1 MSVYGEAGKKIVFYD
16 SEKNHAEL
24 KIRLHYDGLTQ
35 SAFFREMVAGY
46 VAQDENIVKFIE
58 ITKEQK
64 STQSKKKMK
73 KISNMNA
80 SKKKT
85 IQKFALDENEI
96 ENIFDILEEECP
108 DL

>member
-35 SAFFREMVAGY
+35 SAFFRQIVAGY
-46 VAQDENIVKFIE
+46 VAQDENILKYIEKVKLE
-58 ITKEQK
+58 KT
-64 STQSKKKMK
+64 SQSKSNMK
-73 KISNMNA
+73 KISKMNA
-80 SKKKT
+80 TKKKT

-108 DL
+108 DI

>member
-1 MSVYGEAGKKIVFYD
+1 
-16 SEKNHAEL
+16 
-24 KIRLHYDGLTQ
+24 
-35 SAFFREMVAGY
+35 MVAGY

>member
-35 SAFFREMVAGY
+35 SAFFREVVAAY
-46 VAQDENIVKFIE
+46 VSQNENIVKFIE
-58 ITKEQK
+58 EMKERK
-64 STQSKKKMK
+64 SVQSKKKMK
-73 KISNMNA
+73 KISKMNET
-80 SKKKT
+80 KKQT
-85 IQKFALDENEI
+85 IQKFALDQDEI

>member
-35 SAFFREMVAGY
+35 SAFFREVVAGY
-46 VAQDENIVKFIE
+46 VSQDENIVKFIQE
-58 ITKEQK
+58 VKER
-64 STQSKKKMK
+64 SDTQSKKKMK
-73 KISNMNA
+73 KISKMNKA
-80 SKKKT
+80 KKQT
-85 IQKFALDENEI
+85 VQKFALDESEI

>member
-35 SAFFREMVAGY
+35 SAFFRAIAAGY
-46 VAQDENIVKFIE
+46 VSQDENITKFIE
-58 ITKEQK
+58 KVKHEK
-64 STQSKKKMK
+64 GTQSKEKMK
-73 KISNMNA
+73 KISKMNA

-85 IQKFALDENEI
+85 IQKFALDQDEI

-108 DL
+108 EI

>member
-35 SAFFREMVAGY
+35 SAFFREVVAGY

>member
-35 SAFFREMVAGY
+35 SAFFREVVAGY
-46 VAQDENIVKFIE
+46 VSQDENIVKFIQE
-58 ITKEQK
+58 VKER
-64 STQSKKKMK
+64 SDTQSKKKMK
-73 KISNMNA
+73 KISKMNKA
-80 SKKKT
+80 KKQT
-85 IQKFALDENEI
+85 VQKFALDESEI

-108 DL
+108 EL

>member
-35 SAFFREMVAGY
+35 SAFFREIVAGY
-46 VAQDENIVKFIE
+46 VTQDENILKYIEKVKLE
-58 ITKEQK
+58 KG
-64 STQSKKKMK
+64 TQSKGKIKKVSK
-73 KISNMNA
+73 MNA

-85 IQKFALDENEI
+85 IQKFALDQNDI

-108 DL
+108 EI

>member
-35 SAFFREMVAGY
+35 SAFFREVVAGY
-46 VAQDENIVKFIE
+46 VSQDENIVKFIQE
-58 ITKEQK
+58 VKER
-64 STQSKKKMK
+64 SGSQSKKKMK
-73 KISNMNA
+73 KISKMNKA
-80 SKKKT
+80 KKQT
-85 IQKFALDENEI
+85 VQKFALDENEI

>member
-35 SAFFREMVAGY
+35 SAFFREVVAGY
-46 VAQDENIVKFIE
+46 VSQDENIVKFIQE
-58 ITKEQK
+58 VKER
-64 STQSKKKMK
+64 SDTQSKKKMK
-73 KISNMNA
+73 KISKMNKA
-80 SKKKT
+80 KKQT
-85 IQKFALDENEI
+85 VQKFALDENEI

-108 DL
+108 EL